1 MYVIL
6 TFWQFLFGIRITMN
20 LKPFSVQVKPTI
32 GKMLLRSIR
41 LELSLKGKFVSLEI
55 SAR

>member
-1 MYVIL
+1 
-6 TFWQFLFGIRITMN
+6 MN